1 MSKLCVFA
9 GTSDGRQLIGRLAG
23 RGAEIVAC
31 AATEYGGARLGH
43 LPDVRVRIGRMDAEA
58 MAAFFEKEG
67 FAAVVDATHPY
78 ADRATENIRAAC
90 AAAGAPYWRLL
101 RESEAGEGDGVW
113 AEDVPACVEALKKTQ
128 GNVFL
133 TIGSKALPLFCAD
146 EGLRARLW
154 VRVLPLGQSL
164 EACAECGVAPDRIV
178 AMQGPFDEAL
188 NAAMFRAANARWVVT
203 KDSGDAGGYAAKLR
217 AAREV
222 GAQVVVIGRPPQAEG
237 VGVDALAARLEEAL
251 GLAPARKRV
260 ALVGVGMGDGD
271 SRTLGMERAL
281 RQADCLIGARRM
293 LEAVDAGGRSRHEAV
308 RADDIAGI
316 IRADATHRRFAVLL
330 SGDTGFYSGAKK
342 LIAALEGMEVEVL
355 PGVSSLSYLCAKL
368 GRPWEDVRAVSLHGR
383 TCDLAGEVRRHRTVF
398 ALLGGEGAARAA
410 LDGLCAAGLGDCT
423 VCVGER
429 LGYADER
436 LTAGTPRELRGGAF
450 DPLSVLL
457 IDNPR
462 SGEAVVA
469 QGLADEA
476 FERG

>member
-1 MSKLCVFA
+1 
-9 GTSDGRQLIGRLAG
+9 
-23 RGAEIVAC
+23 
-31 AATEYGGARLGH
+31 
-43 LPDVRVRIGRMDAEA
+43 
-58 MAAFFEKEG
+58 
-67 FAAVVDATHPY
+67 
-78 ADRATENIRAAC
+78 
-90 AAAGAPYWRLL
+90 
-101 RESEAGEGDGVW
+101 
-113 AEDVPACVEALKKTQ
+113 
-128 GNVFL
+128 
-133 TIGSKALPLFCAD
+133 
-146 EGLRARLW
+146 
-154 VRVLPLGQSL
+154 
-164 EACAECGVAPDRIV
+164 
-178 AMQGPFDEAL
+178 MQGPFDEAL

-308 RADDIAGI
+308 CADDIAGI
-316 IRADATHRRFAVLL
+316 IRADVTHRRFAVLL

-410 LDGLCAAGLGDCT
+410 LDGLCAAGLGDCP

-436 LTAGTPRELRGGAF
+436 LTAGTPRELCGGAF

-462 SGEAVVA
+462 SGEAVVV

-476 FERG
+476 FERGEVPMTKSEIRSVSLSKLRLTQGAIAYDVGSGSGSVSVEMALLAREGRVYAVEMKPEALDLTAKNAARYGLTNLETVAGRAPEAFRTLPAPTHAFIGGSAGGMKEIVDGLLAKNPAVRIVANAVTLETASELTALSRRFEYRDIVQVAVSRAREVGPYSMMMAQNPVYIFTLQNGVRD